1 VENVPNGVSNQSL
14 FFLNIDR
21 LKKARIITHISY
33 DKYKV
38 KNLCVSASSGD
49 TLLEALERDGRFIK
63 PENWTLIRGDNLSK
77 VPVETKANCCEKYFF
92 DVEFKIR
99 KRTSSGVSESGAVEI
114 KKEKIGEDEVN
125 DVSSPS
131 PMSAKRASPV
141 NSFHKK
147 ILESAQ
153 SHAKKLLAENKR
165 RKLATLI
172 ETKFSKLIDQ
182 SKSVW
187 LMQELVSASKC
198 VGRIN
203 AESGRVAGTC
213 FLVTEDVI
221 LTNYHVYKD
230 INDDA
235 ASRQDNPKVKVSFN
249 HMWPNQT
256 LNLGEVEVDMKDIRA
271 QCQDESLDYIFL
283 GLKNKGGQPGL
294 SGKISL
300 VDQNNFTN
308 EVVTIIGHP
317 DGREKLID
325 PDCRIISQHT
335 WRPEL
340 LERIQKRQPFEFN
353 PLFTCKEAIMSDKYK
368 QKIAYDTT
376 FFDCSSG
383 SPVFDD
389 QGKVIAMHTCG
400 WVEKREEIKCSVME
414 FAIPM
419 EAIYNHCYNNFP
431 QVVALL
437 FPSFSMNVDEQD

>member
-1 VENVPNGVSNQSL
+1 MENVPNGVSNQSL

-21 LKKARIITHISY
+21 LKNARIITHISY

-92 DVEFKIR
+92 DVEFKTR

-153 SHAKKLLAENKR
+153 SHAKKLLAENKC

-172 ETKFSKLIDQ
+172 EMKFSKLIDQ

-187 LMQELVSASKC
+187 LMEELVSASKC

-203 AESGRVAGTC
+203 AESRRVAGTC

-300 VDQNNFTN
+300 VDKNNFTN

-335 WRPEL
+335 WRPKL

-400 WVEKREEIKCSVME
+400 WVEKRAEIKCSVME

-437 FPSFSMNVDEQD
+437 FPRFSMNVDEQD